1 VSFGKAGETTTRMQ
15 GTYDE
20 CLSCVGM
27 IIVSEAL
34 SDKLCN
40 PWSTLEHHTRRLRES
55 RDFRMGIIKPTLQFT
70 VVHFAPLEHSVI
82 RIRETKLA
90 IQSILQ
96 MSGAEAIAAIQLIDA
111 CIGITRAICDIS
123 EAVTD
128 AQGLPRKL
136 RNLCE
141 KLPAIEH
148 LLKSA
153 RDSCKEGRISQ
164 DASKSAQPILRQ
176 CEQALAE
183 LQDVFQKACPQTSDN
198 RGKRIWKGGRAV
210 FFGRDSQVQ
219 KLLASVQDN
228 LRLLE
233 QREVFFIGDK
243 LDELQH
249 VTEDLAY
256 DEASKYT
263 HIGEGHIVANE
274 GGSPANFI
282 MSGSGRQINNPGV
295 YNEGPSST

>member
-1 VSFGKAGETTTRMQ
+1 MQ
-15 GTYDE
+15 RICVE
-20 CLSCVGM
+20 FLSCVGVV
-27 IIVSEAL
+27 IVPKAL
-34 SDKLCN
+34 SDELCN
-40 PWSTLEHHTRRLRES
+40 PWSTFKRDARRLCES
-55 RDFRMGIIKPTLQFT
+55 RLSHKYHWPSLSFNIVR
-70 VVHFAPLEHSVI
+70 FALPQN
-82 RIRETKLA
+82 
-90 IQSILQ
+90 IQSHTHDLREIQLAAQ
-96 MSGAEAIAAIQLIDA
+96 RIAPMSGTEAIAAIQLIDA
-111 CIGITRAICDIS
+111 CIGIARAIFDVS

-141 KLPAIEH
+141 KLPAIEQ

-153 RDSCKEGRISQ
+153 RDSCKEGRISE

-176 CEQALAE
+176 CEQTLAE
-183 LQDVFQKACPQTSDN
+183 LQDIFQKACPQTTDN
-198 RGKRIWKGGRAV
+198 CGKRIWKGGRAV

-219 KLLASVQDN
+219 KLLVSVQDN
-228 LRLLE
+228 LKLLE
-233 QREVFFIGDK
+233 QREIFSIGDG
-243 LDELQH
+243 LDELQRI
-249 VTEDLAY
+249 TEELAH

-263 HIGEGHIVANE
+263 HIGGGHIVANE